1 MDLGLKGKRA
11 LVTGGTRGIGRAI
24 VEALA
29 GEGADVAFCARDAA
43 AVEATVVEVGATG
56 VRASGRALDVT
67 DGDRLQTW
75 IDDVAGQFGGIDIVV
90 ANVGSGTA
98 PTGWQLSRE
107 DWQAALNGNLLG
119 GMVLA
124 TEALA
129 RMFEEQRGSLVMVS
143 SIAGSEAIGAPAP
156 YSAAKAALQSA
167 VKSLSRLAGPHGVRV
182 NAVAPGNVLF
192 PGGSWERKLA
202 ERREFFKDYIQR
214 EVPLKRFGAP
224 REIADTAG
232 FLASERASFV
242 TGACWVVDGGQTR
255 SFC

>member
-1 MDLGLKGKRA
+1 MV
-11 LVTGGTRGIGRAI
+11 VTGRDVRCLEEAARGLG
-24 VEALA
+24 
-29 GEGADVAFCARDAA
+29 AA
-43 AVEATVVEVGATG
+43 ADGQRVLAVPGDMTELSGVQEAFERTMA
-56 VRASGRALDVT
+56 A
-67 DGDRLQTW
+67 
-75 IDDVAGQFGGIDIVV
+75 FGKLDIVV

-98 PTGWQLSRE
+98 PAGWQLSRE
-107 DWQAALNGNLLG
+107 DWQAVLDANLLG

-129 RMFEEQRGSLVMVS
+129 RMLEEQRGSLVMVS

-167 VKSLSRLAGPHGVRV
+167 VKNLSRMAGPHGVRV

-192 PGGSWERKLA
+192 PGGSWEKKLA
-202 ERREFFKDYIQR
+202 ERGEFFKDYIQR
-214 EVPLKRFGAP
+214 EVPLKRFGVP
-224 REIADTAG
+224 REIADTAV